1 LKENKMNTRVLKASL
16 GLTIVLLLISACGII
31 PTFGSR
37 TIITQDRPVTG
48 FDRLDV
54 SGSGGVSIV
63 QDGTES
69 LTIATDDNVMQYVTS
84 EVRGGTLYVGLN
96 VPGQRPIIPSQLQL
110 TLHVKHLSGMT
121 SSGSWNMTSASL
133 QTGNLEIATS
143 GSGKVNISALTADK
157 LTVNVSGSGNI
168 QLAGT
173 AASQQISIS
182 GSGKYLAGDLQTKTT
197 SIDGSGSCNVTVW
210 ATTTLN
216 ASVSGSGTIGYYGSP
231 QVTYDQSGSGNIK
244 SLGTK

>member
-1 LKENKMNTRVLKASL
+1 MKTSLLKASL
-16 GLTIVLLLISACGII
+16 GFAIITLLISACSII

-37 TIITQDRPVTG
+37 NIITEQRTVTG
-48 FDRLDV
+48 FDHLDV
-54 SGSGGVSIV
+54 SGSGGVTIV

-84 EVRGGTLYVGLN
+84 EVRAGTLYVSLN
-96 VPGQRPIIPSQLQL
+96 SPGQRPIIPSQLQL
-110 TLHVKHLSGMT
+110 TLHIKQLSGMT

-133 QTGNLEIATS
+133 QAGDLEIATS
-143 GSGKVNISALTADK
+143 GSGKVNISSLTADK

-173 AASQQISIS
+173 ATSQEIGIS
-182 GSGKYLAGDLQTKTT
+182 GSGKYLAGDLKTQTT

-210 ATTTLN
+210 VTSTLN
-216 ASVSGSGTIGYYGSP
+216 ASVSGSGTIAYYGSP
-231 QVTYDQSGSGNIK
+231 QVTFDQSGSGNIK